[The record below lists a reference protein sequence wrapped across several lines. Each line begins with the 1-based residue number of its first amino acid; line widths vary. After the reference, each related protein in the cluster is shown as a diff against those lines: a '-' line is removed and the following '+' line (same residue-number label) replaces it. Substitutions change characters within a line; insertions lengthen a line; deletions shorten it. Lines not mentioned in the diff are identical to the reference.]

1 MENIVNDS
9 VTSSY
14 SNCTNGGC
22 GFNNMSNCLTTVLYI
37 LFSNDSSIKIFAEYI
52 KWKNNDFNIISS
64 ATNNLTKPS
73 IVPNS

>member
-1 MENIVNDS
+1 MENIVNDL

-22 GFNNMSNCLTTVLYI
+22 RFNNINCLTTELYI
-37 LFSNDSSIKIFAEYI
+37 LFSNGTSIKIFAEYI

-73 IVPNS
+73 IVPNF